1 MTQPGRKKK
10 INFLFSDTGGGHR
23 SSAQA
28 IIEALELEFPGFFET
43 QLIDIFHDYAPIPFR
58 DASRIYPRITRM
70 PQVWEA
76 GYRISN
82 SPRNAELL
90 NQMTWPYI
98 RRGAIKL
105 VKQNP
110 CDLFVSVHPLANQA
124 YLNVTARHKIPFA
137 TVVTDMVSVHA
148 FWFDPRADLVIVPTD
163 DARTTGI
170 QHGMPADRIRVV
182 GQPVAERFRVP
193 AADRRAI
200 RNEQGWQEDLPV
212 ILLVGGGEGMG
223 PLERIAQA
231 IDDARLPAQ
240 LAIIAGRNHSLQ
252 RRLEERQWQ
261 IPVSVYGFVK
271 NMPELM
277 AASDILVSKAGP
289 GTISEAFIAGLPMV
303 LYARLPGQ
311 EDGNV
316 TYVTRSKAGVWAPEI
331 NEVIMALRM
340 WLDYPSARAE
350 ASAASRRMAR
360 PEATRQIARLLKNRF
375 FTPDEENQ
383 THGYFQLL
391 PNPSGNSTGS

>member
-1 MTQPGRKKK
+1 MLQPGRKKK

-28 IIEALELEFPGFFET
+28 IIEALELEFPGYFDT

-82 SPRNAELL
+82 NPRHADLL

-148 FWFDPRADLVIVPTD
+148 FWFDPRADLVIVPTES
-163 DARTTGI
+163 ARATGI
-170 QHGMPADRIRVV
+170 QYGMPPERIQVA
-182 GQPVAERFRVP
+182 GQPVAERFRAPV
-193 AADRRAI
+193 ADRQAFRA
-200 RNEQGWQEDLPV
+200 ELGWEPDLPV

-231 IDDARLPAQ
+231 VDDARLPAR
-240 LAIIAGRNHSLQ
+240 LAVIAGRNESLQ
-252 RRLEERQWQ
+252 RRLEERQWK
-261 IPVSVYGFVK
+261 IPVSVFGFVK

-277 AASDILVSKAGP
+277 SASDILVSKAGP
-289 GTISEAFIAGLPMV
+289 GTISEAFIAGLPMI
-303 LYARLPGQ
+303 LYSRLPGQ
-311 EDGNV
+311 EEGNV
-316 TYVTRSKAGVWAPEI
+316 SYVTDSKAGVWAPEI
-331 NEVIMALRM
+331 GELVMALRM

-350 ASAASRRMAR
+350 ASAASRAMAR
-360 PEATRQIARLLKNRF
+360 PEATRQIARLLKSRF
-375 FTPDEENQ
+375 FGPEQETPF
-383 THGYFQLL
+383 HGFYRLV
-391 PNPSGNSTGS
+391 PNPSGNPTGS